1 MIINKGSLESAF
13 VVHSHVCEKSY
24 LCPMH
29 FISEV
34 RYNPNLQCDDKYY
47 RIKESFRD
55 LTGRVRCRIMLNV
68 GFMTPRLSPEE
79 VRDIAACLTHMSEH
93 QGEQDLFGGTLSRY
107 NEAVKSRA
115 KEYWIKMVELGKID
129 SVRKSVDESR
139 YKAARLVDVNT
150 VKHTDARDVGAE
162 WICLQAIRELE
173 IDRFLAQKGWTEI
186 KVNTAVAHLITRT
199 VYTPS
204 ELKSMRIMADNS
216 AVCELVS
223 GSRDWRPGFSDVYK
237 VAPSLYELKDELED
251 HLCRRTDNL
260 FNVTNR
266 LVLFD
271 LTNFYFEGRKDGSVK
286 AMFSRSKEKRS
297 DCKLLVLA
305 LCINAEGFIRYSS
318 ILAGNTSDPDSL
330 PNMIETLS
338 SKTRVPAASGNRKT
352 LVVVDAGIATEENL
366 DRIKSMGYNYL
377 CVSRRRLTD
386 YELSDGMK
394 TVTVLDSKRQAI
406 SLREVRREEGGD
418 YYLEVNS
425 PGKAL
430 KESSMNRKFR
440 ERFELELAKTRDSLG
455 KPRGKKNYE
464 KVIERVGRAI
474 GKYPSIAKYY
484 VIEYE
489 RDENRKENMK
499 GIRWRIAV
507 PENVDKDNGMYFLRT
522 NVDKIDEEATWDYY
536 NLIREIE
543 CTNRQLKT
551 DLNLRPIYHQK
562 DKASDAHLFLGLL
575 SYWIVNTIR
584 HKLKEKGETCYWT
597 EIVRRM
603 STQKAITTEATNVMG
618 ERVIMRLCSEPTKVA
633 EDIYDKLGYKK
644 MPFRKMRLCST
655 Q

>member
-1 MIINKGSLESAF
+1 ML
-13 VVHSHVCEKSY
+13 Y
-24 LCPMH
+24 LCHMH
-29 FISEV
+29 FISEI
-34 RYNPNLQCDDKYY
+34 RYNPDLQCDDKYY

-68 GFMTPRLSPEE
+68 GFMTPRLRPEE
-79 VRDIAACLTHMSEH
+79 VRDIAACLTYMSGH
-93 QGEQDLFGGTLSRY
+93 KGEQDMFGGVLAKY
-107 NEAVKSRA
+107 NETVRSKA
-115 KEYWIKMVELGKID
+115 KEYWNRMIELGKID
-129 SVRKSVDESR
+129 SIRKSIEESR
-139 YKAARLVDVNT
+139 CKAERLVDVNT
-150 VKHTDARDVGAE
+150 IKHTDARDVGAE
-162 WICLQAIRELE
+162 WICLQAIRKLE
-173 IDRFLAQKGWTEI
+173 IDRFLARKGWTEHKI
-186 KVNTAVAHLITRT
+186 DTALAHLITRT

-223 GSRDWRPGFSDVYK
+223 GNNTWQPGFRDVYK

-251 HLCRRTDNL
+251 HLCRRTDSL
-260 FNVTNR
+260 FNVSNR

-271 LTNFYFEGRKDGSVK
+271 LTNFYFEGRKDGSAK
-286 AMFSRSKEKRS
+286 AKFGRSKEKRS

-318 ILAGNTSDPDSL
+318 ILAGNTADPDSL
-330 PNMIETLS
+330 PNMIDTLS
-338 SKTRVPAASGNRKT
+338 SKTRVPSGNGSQKT
-352 LVVVDAGIATEENL
+352 LVVIDAGIATEDNL
-366 DRIKSMGYNYL
+366 EKIKSKGYNYL

-386 YELSDGMK
+386 YELADDMK
-394 TVTVLDSKRQAI
+394 TVTVLDSRKQTI
-406 SLREVRREEGGD
+406 SLREVKREADGD
-418 YYLEVNS
+418 YYLEINS

-430 KESSMNRKFR
+430 KESSMNRKFK
-440 ERFELELAKTRDSLG
+440 ERFELELAKARESLG

-489 RDENRKENMK
+489 RDEANKENMK
-499 GIRWRIAV
+499 DISWRIAL
-507 PENVDKDNGMYFLRT
+507 PESVDKDNGVYFLRT
-522 NVDKIDEEATWDYY
+522 NVDKIDEKTTWNYY

-575 SYWIVNTIR
+575 AYWIVNTIR
-584 HKLKEKGETCYWT
+584 HKLKGHGETCYWT

-603 STQKAITTEATNVMG
+603 STQKAVTTEATNALG
-618 ERVIMRLCSEPTKVA
+618 EKVLMRLCSEPTKVA
-633 EDIYDKLGYKK
+633 GDIYDKLKYKK
-644 MPFRKMRLCST
+644 MPFWKIRLCST

>member
-1 MIINKGSLESAF
+1 ML
-13 VVHSHVCEKSY
+13 Y
-24 LCPMH
+24 LCHMH
-29 FISEV
+29 FISEI
-34 RYNPNLQCDDKYY
+34 RYNPDLQCDDKYY

-68 GFMTPRLSPEE
+68 GFMTPRLRPEE
-79 VRDIAACLTHMSEH
+79 VRDIAACLTYMSGH
-93 QGEQDLFGGTLSRY
+93 KGEQDVFGGVLAKY
-107 NEAVKSRA
+107 NETVRSKA
-115 KEYWIKMVELGKID
+115 KEYWNRMIELGKID
-129 SVRKSVDESR
+129 SIRKSIEESR
-139 YKAARLVDVNT
+139 CKAERLVDVNT
-150 VKHTDARDVGAE
+150 IKHTDARDVGAE

-173 IDRFLAQKGWTEI
+173 IDRFLARKGWTEHKI
-186 KVNTAVAHLITRT
+186 DTALAHLITRT

-223 GSRDWRPGFSDVYK
+223 GNNTWQPGFRDVYK

-251 HLCRRTDNL
+251 HLCRRTDSL
-260 FNVTNR
+260 FNVSNR

-271 LTNFYFEGRKDGSVK
+271 LTNFYFEGRKDGSAK
-286 AMFSRSKEKRS
+286 AKFGRSKEKRS

-318 ILAGNTSDPDSL
+318 ILAGNTADPDSL
-330 PNMIETLS
+330 PNMIDTLS
-338 SKTRVPAASGNRKT
+338 SKTRVPSGNGSQKT
-352 LVVVDAGIATEENL
+352 LVVIDAGIATEDNL
-366 DRIKSMGYNYL
+366 EKIKSKGYNYL

-386 YELSDGMK
+386 YELADDMK
-394 TVTVLDSKRQAI
+394 TVTVLDSRKQTI
-406 SLREVRREEGGD
+406 SLREVKREADGD
-418 YYLEVNS
+418 YYLEINS

-430 KESSMNRKFR
+430 KESSMNRKFK
-440 ERFELELAKTRDSLG
+440 ERFELELAKARESLG

-489 RDENRKENMK
+489 RDEANKENMK
-499 GIRWRIAV
+499 DIRWRIAL
-507 PENVDKDNGMYFLRT
+507 PESVDKDNGMYFLRT
-522 NVDKIDEEATWDYY
+522 NVDKIDEKTTCNYY

-575 SYWIVNTIR
+575 AYWIVNTIR
-584 HKLKEKGETCYWT
+584 HKLKGHGETCYWT

-603 STQKAITTEATNVMG
+603 STQKAVTTEATNALG
-618 ERVIMRLCSEPTKVA
+618 EKVLMRLCSEPTKVA
-633 EDIYDKLGYKK
+633 EDIYDKLKYKK
-644 MPFRKMRLCST
+644 MPFWKIRLCST

>member
-1 MIINKGSLESAF
+1 ML
-13 VVHSHVCEKSY
+13 Y

-29 FISEV
+29 FISEI
-34 RYNPNLQCDDKYY
+34 RYNPDLQCDDKYY

-68 GFMTPRLSPEE
+68 GFMTPRLRPEE
-79 VRDIAACLTHMSEH
+79 VRDIAACLTYMSGH
-93 QGEQDLFGGTLSRY
+93 KGEQDVFGGVLAKY
-107 NEAVKSRA
+107 NDTVKSKA
-115 KEYWIKMVELGKID
+115 KEYWNRMIELGKID
-129 SVRKSVDESR
+129 SIKKCIEESR
-139 YKAARLVDVNT
+139 CKAERLVDVNT
-150 VKHTDARDVGAE
+150 IKHTDARDVGAE

-173 IDRFLAQKGWTEI
+173 IDRFLARKGWTEHKI
-186 KVNTAVAHLITRT
+186 NTALAHLITRT

-223 GSRDWRPGFSDVYK
+223 GNNTWQPGFRDVYK

-251 HLCRRTDNL
+251 HLCRRTDSL
-260 FNVTNR
+260 FNVSNR

-271 LTNFYFEGRKDGSVK
+271 LTNFYFEGRKDGSAK
-286 AMFSRSKEKRS
+286 AKFGRSKEKRS

-318 ILAGNTSDPDSL
+318 ILAGNTADPDSL
-330 PNMIETLS
+330 PNMIDTLS
-338 SKTRVPAASGNRKT
+338 SKTRVPSGNGIQKT
-352 LVVVDAGIATEENL
+352 LVVIDAGIATEDNL
-366 DRIKSMGYNYL
+366 EKIKSKGYNYL

-386 YELSDGMK
+386 YELADDMK
-394 TVTVLDSKRQAI
+394 TVTVLDSRKQTI
-406 SLREVRREEGGD
+406 SLREVKREADGD
-418 YYLEVNS
+418 YYLEINS

-430 KESSMNRKFR
+430 KESSMNRKFK
-440 ERFELELAKTRDSLG
+440 ERFELELAKARESLG

-489 RDENRKENMK
+489 RDEANKENMK
-499 GIRWRIAV
+499 DISWRIAQ
-507 PENVDKDNGMYFLRT
+507 PESVDKDNGVYFLRT
-522 NVDKIDEEATWDYY
+522 NVDKIDEKTTWNYY

-562 DKASDAHLFLGLL
+562 DGASDAHLFLGLL
-575 SYWIVNTIR
+575 AYWIVNTIR
-584 HKLKEKGETCYWT
+584 HKLKGHGETCYWT

-603 STQKAITTEATNVMG
+603 STQKAVTTEATNALG
-618 ERVIMRLCSEPTKVA
+618 EKVQMRLCSEPTKVA
-633 EDIYDKLGYKK
+633 GDIYDKLKYRK
-644 MPFRKMRLCST
+644 MPFWKIRLCST

>member
-1 MIINKGSLESAF
+1 ML
-13 VVHSHVCEKSY
+13 Y
-24 LCPMH
+24 LCHMH
-29 FISEV
+29 FISEI
-34 RYNPNLQCDDKYY
+34 RYNPDLQCDDKYY

-68 GFMTPRLSPEE
+68 GFMTPRLRPEE
-79 VRDIAACLTHMSEH
+79 VRDIAACLTYMSGH
-93 QGEQDLFGGTLSRY
+93 KGEQDVFGGVLAKY
-107 NEAVKSRA
+107 NETVRSKA
-115 KEYWIKMVELGKID
+115 KEYWNRMIELGKID
-129 SVRKSVDESR
+129 SIRKSIEESR
-139 YKAARLVDVNT
+139 CKAERLVDVNT
-150 VKHTDARDVGAE
+150 IKHTDARDVGAE

-173 IDRFLAQKGWTEI
+173 IDRFLARKGWTEHKI
-186 KVNTAVAHLITRT
+186 DTALAHLITRT

-223 GSRDWRPGFSDVYK
+223 GNNTWQPGFRDVYK

-251 HLCRRTDNL
+251 HLCRRTDSL
-260 FNVTNR
+260 FNVSNR

-271 LTNFYFEGRKDGSVK
+271 LTNFYFEGRKDGSAK
-286 AMFSRSKEKRS
+286 AKFGRSKEKRS

-318 ILAGNTSDPDSL
+318 ILAGNTADPDSL
-330 PNMIETLS
+330 PNMIYTLS
-338 SKTRVPAASGNRKT
+338 SKTRVPSGNGSQKT
-352 LVVVDAGIATEENL
+352 LVVIDAGIATEDNL
-366 DRIKSMGYNYL
+366 EKIKSKGYNYL

-386 YELSDGMK
+386 YELADDMK
-394 TVTVLDSKRQAI
+394 TVTVLDSRKQTI
-406 SLREVRREEGGD
+406 SLREVKREADGD
-418 YYLEVNS
+418 YYLEINS

-430 KESSMNRKFR
+430 KESSMNRKFK
-440 ERFELELAKTRDSLG
+440 ERFELELAKARESLG

-489 RDENRKENMK
+489 RDEANKENMK
-499 GIRWRIAV
+499 DIRWRIAQ
-507 PENVDKDNGMYFLRT
+507 PESVDKDNGVYFLRT
-522 NVDKIDEEATWDYY
+522 NVDKIDEKTTWNYY

-575 SYWIVNTIR
+575 AYWIVNTIR
-584 HKLKEKGETCYWT
+584 HKLKGHGETCYWT

-603 STQKAITTEATNVMG
+603 STQKAVTTEATNALG
-618 ERVIMRLCSEPTKVA
+618 EKVLMRLCSEPTKVA
-633 EDIYDKLGYKK
+633 EDIYDKLKYKK
-644 MPFRKMRLCST
+644 MPFWKIRLCST

>member
-1 MIINKGSLESAF
+1 ML
-13 VVHSHVCEKSY
+13 Y
-24 LCPMH
+24 LCHMH
-29 FISEV
+29 FISEI
-34 RYNPNLQCDDKYY
+34 RYNPDLQCDDKYY

-68 GFMTPRLSPEE
+68 GFMTPRLRPEE
-79 VRDIAACLTHMSEH
+79 VRDIAACLTYMSGH
-93 QGEQDLFGGTLSRY
+93 KGEQDVFGGVLAKY
-107 NEAVKSRA
+107 NETVRSKA
-115 KEYWIKMVELGKID
+115 KEYWNRMIELGKMD
-129 SVRKSVDESR
+129 SIRKCIEESR
-139 YKAARLVDVNT
+139 CKAERLVDVNT
-150 VKHTDARDVGAE
+150 IKHTDARDVGAE

-173 IDRFLAQKGWTEI
+173 IDRFLARKGWTEHKI
-186 KVNTAVAHLITRT
+186 DTALAHLITRT

-223 GSRDWRPGFSDVYK
+223 GNNTWQPGFRDVYK

-251 HLCRRTDNL
+251 HLCRRTDSL
-260 FNVTNR
+260 FNVSNR

-271 LTNFYFEGRKDGSVK
+271 LTNFYFEGRKDGSAK
-286 AMFSRSKEKRS
+286 AKFGRSKEKRS

-318 ILAGNTSDPDSL
+318 ILAGNTADPDSL
-330 PNMIETLS
+330 PNMIDTLS
-338 SKTRVPAASGNRKT
+338 SKTRVPSGNGSQKT
-352 LVVVDAGIATEENL
+352 LVVIDAGIATEDNL
-366 DRIKSMGYNYL
+366 EKIKSKGYNYL

-386 YELSDGMK
+386 YELADDMK
-394 TVTVLDSKRQAI
+394 TVTVLDSRKQTV
-406 SLREVRREEGGD
+406 SLREVKREADGD
-418 YYLEVNS
+418 YYLEINS

-430 KESSMNRKFR
+430 KESSMNRKFK
-440 ERFELELAKTRDSLG
+440 ERFELELAKARESLG

-489 RDENRKENMK
+489 RDEANKENMK
-499 GIRWRIAV
+499 DISWRIAQ
-507 PENVDKDNGMYFLRT
+507 PESVDKDNGMYFLRT
-522 NVDKIDEEATWDYY
+522 NVDKIDEKTTWNYY

-575 SYWIVNTIR
+575 AYWIVNTIR
-584 HKLKEKGETCYWT
+584 HKLKGHGETCYWT

-603 STQKAITTEATNVMG
+603 STQKAVTTEATNALG
-618 ERVIMRLCSEPTKVA
+618 EKVLMRLCSEPTKVA
-633 EDIYDKLGYKK
+633 GDIYDKLKYKK
-644 MPFRKMRLCST
+644 MPFWKIRLCST

>member
-1 MIINKGSLESAF
+1 ML
-13 VVHSHVCEKSY
+13 Y
-24 LCPMH
+24 LCHMH
-29 FISEV
+29 FISEI
-34 RYNPNLQCDDKYY
+34 RYNPDLQCDDKYY

-68 GFMTPRLSPEE
+68 GFMTPRLRPEE
-79 VRDIAACLTHMSEH
+79 VRDIAACLTYMSGH
-93 QGEQDLFGGTLSRY
+93 KGEQDVFGGVLAKY
-107 NEAVKSRA
+107 NETVRSKA
-115 KEYWIKMVELGKID
+115 KEYWNRMIELGKID
-129 SVRKSVDESR
+129 SIRKSIEESR
-139 YKAARLVDVNT
+139 CKAERLVDVNT
-150 VKHTDARDVGAE
+150 IKHTDARDVGAE

-173 IDRFLAQKGWTEI
+173 IDRFLARKGWTEHKI
-186 KVNTAVAHLITRT
+186 DTALAHLITRT

-223 GSRDWRPGFSDVYK
+223 GNNTWQPGFRDVYK

-251 HLCRRTDNL
+251 HLCRRTDSL
-260 FNVTNR
+260 FNVSNR

-271 LTNFYFEGRKDGSVK
+271 LTNFYFEGRKDGSAK
-286 AMFSRSKEKRS
+286 AKFGRSKEKRS

-318 ILAGNTSDPDSL
+318 ILAGNTADPDSL
-330 PNMIETLS
+330 PNMIDTLS
-338 SKTRVPAASGNRKT
+338 SKTRVPSGNGSQKT
-352 LVVVDAGIATEENL
+352 LVVIDAGIATEDNL
-366 DRIKSMGYNYL
+366 EKIKSKGYNYL

-386 YELSDGMK
+386 YELADDMK
-394 TVTVLDSKRQAI
+394 TVTVLDSRKQTV
-406 SLREVRREEGGD
+406 SLREVKREADGD
-418 YYLEVNS
+418 YYLEINS

-430 KESSMNRKFR
+430 KESSMNRKFK
-440 ERFELELAKTRDSLG
+440 ERFELELAKARESLG

-489 RDENRKENMK
+489 RDEANKENMK
-499 GIRWRIAV
+499 DIRWRIAL
-507 PENVDKDNGMYFLRT
+507 PESVDKDNGVYFLRT
-522 NVDKIDEEATWDYY
+522 NVDKIDEKTTWNYY

-575 SYWIVNTIR
+575 AYWIVNTIR
-584 HKLKEKGETCYWT
+584 HKLKGHGETCYWT

-603 STQKAITTEATNVMG
+603 STQKAVTTEATNALG
-618 ERVIMRLCSEPTKVA
+618 EKVLMRLCSEPTKVA
-633 EDIYDKLGYKK
+633 GDIYDKLKYKK
-644 MPFRKMRLCST
+644 MPFWKIRLCST

>member
-1 MIINKGSLESAF
+1 ML
-13 VVHSHVCEKSY
+13 Y
-24 LCPMH
+24 LCHMH
-29 FISEV
+29 FISEI
-34 RYNPNLQCDDKYY
+34 RYNPDLQCDDKYY

-68 GFMTPRLSPEE
+68 GFMTPRLRPEE
-79 VRDIAACLTHMSEH
+79 VRDIAACLTYMSGH
-93 QGEQDLFGGTLSRY
+93 KGEQDVFGGVLAKY
-107 NEAVKSRA
+107 NETVRSKA
-115 KEYWIKMVELGKID
+115 KEYWNRMIELGKID
-129 SVRKSVDESR
+129 SIRKCIEESR
-139 YKAARLVDVNT
+139 CKAERLVNVNT
-150 VKHTDARDVGAE
+150 IKHTDARDVGAE

-173 IDRFLAQKGWTEI
+173 IDRFLARKGWTEHKI
-186 KVNTAVAHLITRT
+186 DTALAHLITRT

-223 GSRDWRPGFSDVYK
+223 GNNTWQPGFRDVYK

-251 HLCRRTDNL
+251 HLCRRTDSL
-260 FNVTNR
+260 FNVSNR

-271 LTNFYFEGRKDGSVK
+271 LTNFYFEGRKDGSAK
-286 AMFSRSKEKRS
+286 AKFGRSKEKRS

-318 ILAGNTSDPDSL
+318 ILAGNTADPDSL
-330 PNMIETLS
+330 PNMIDTLS
-338 SKTRVPAASGNRKT
+338 SKTRVPSGNGSQKT
-352 LVVVDAGIATEENL
+352 LVVIDAGIATEDNL
-366 DRIKSMGYNYL
+366 EKIKSKGYNYL

-386 YELSDGMK
+386 YELADDMK
-394 TVTVLDSKRQAI
+394 TVTVLDSRKQTI
-406 SLREVRREEGGD
+406 SLREVKREADGD
-418 YYLEVNS
+418 YYLEINS

-430 KESSMNRKFR
+430 KESSMNRKFK
-440 ERFELELAKTRDSLG
+440 ERFELELAKARESLG

-489 RDENRKENMK
+489 RDEANKENMK
-499 GIRWRIAV
+499 DISWRIAL
-507 PENVDKDNGMYFLRT
+507 PESVDKDNGVYFLRT
-522 NVDKIDEEATWDYY
+522 NVDKIDEKTTCNYY

-575 SYWIVNTIR
+575 AYWIVNTIR
-584 HKLKEKGETCYWT
+584 HKLKGHGEACYWT

-603 STQKAITTEATNVMG
+603 STQKAVTTEATNALG
-618 ERVIMRLCSEPTKVA
+618 EKVLMRLCSEPTKVA
-633 EDIYDKLGYKK
+633 GDIYDKLKYKK
-644 MPFRKMRLCST
+644 MPFWKIRLCST

>member
-1 MIINKGSLESAF
+1 ML
-13 VVHSHVCEKSY
+13 Y
-24 LCPMH
+24 LCHMH
-29 FISEV
+29 FISEI
-34 RYNPNLQCDDKYY
+34 RYNPDLQCDDKYY

-68 GFMTPRLSPEE
+68 GFMTPRLRPEE
-79 VRDIAACLTHMSEH
+79 VRDIAACLTYMSGH
-93 QGEQDLFGGTLSRY
+93 KGEQDVFGGVLAKY
-107 NEAVKSRA
+107 NETVRSKA
-115 KEYWIKMVELGKID
+115 KEYWNRMIELGKID
-129 SVRKSVDESR
+129 SIRKCIEESR
-139 YKAARLVDVNT
+139 CKAERLVDVNT
-150 VKHTDARDVGAE
+150 IKHTDARDVGAE

-173 IDRFLAQKGWTEI
+173 IDRFLARKGWTEHKI
-186 KVNTAVAHLITRT
+186 DTALAHLITRT

-223 GSRDWRPGFSDVYK
+223 GNNTWQPGFRDVYK

-251 HLCRRTDNL
+251 HLCRRTDSL
-260 FNVTNR
+260 FNVSNR

-271 LTNFYFEGRKDGSVK
+271 LTNFYFEGRKDGSAK
-286 AMFSRSKEKRS
+286 AKFGRSKEKRS

-318 ILAGNTSDPDSL
+318 ILAGNTADPDSL
-330 PNMIETLS
+330 PNMIDTLS
-338 SKTRVPAASGNRKT
+338 SKTRVPSGNGSQKT
-352 LVVVDAGIATEENL
+352 LVVIDAGIATEDNL
-366 DRIKSMGYNYL
+366 EKIKSKGYNYL

-386 YELSDGMK
+386 YELADDMK
-394 TVTVLDSKRQAI
+394 TVTVLDSRKQTI
-406 SLREVRREEGGD
+406 SLREVKREADGD
-418 YYLEVNS
+418 YYLEINS

-430 KESSMNRKFR
+430 KESSMNRKFK
-440 ERFELELAKTRDSLG
+440 ERFELELAKARESLG

-489 RDENRKENMK
+489 RDEANKENMK
-499 GIRWRIAV
+499 DISWRIAQ
-507 PENVDKDNGMYFLRT
+507 PESVDKDNGVYFLRT
-522 NVDKIDEEATWDYY
+522 NVDKIDEKTTWNYY

-575 SYWIVNTIR
+575 AYWIVNTIR
-584 HKLKEKGETCYWT
+584 HKLKGHGEACYWT

-603 STQKAITTEATNVMG
+603 STQKAVTTEATNALG
-618 ERVIMRLCSEPTKVA
+618 EKVLMRLCSEPTKVA
-633 EDIYDKLGYKK
+633 GDIYDKLKYKK
-644 MPFRKMRLCST
+644 MPFWKIRLCST

>member
-1 MIINKGSLESAF
+1 ML
-13 VVHSHVCEKSY
+13 Y

-29 FISEV
+29 FISEI

-68 GFMTPRLSPEE
+68 GFMTPRLRPEE
-79 VRDIAACLTHMSEH
+79 VRDIAVCLTYMSEH
-93 QGEQDLFGGTLSRY
+93 QGEQDIFGGVLAKY
-107 NEAVKSRA
+107 NETVKSKA
-115 KEYWIKMVELGKID
+115 KEYWNRMIELGKID
-129 SVRKSVDESR
+129 SIKKCIEDSR
-139 YKAARLVDVNT
+139 NKAERLVDVNT
-150 VKHTDARDVGAE
+150 IKHTDARDVGAE

-173 IDRFLAQKGWTEI
+173 IDKFLAQKGWTEHKI
-186 KVNTAVAHLITRT
+186 DTTLAHLITRT
-199 VYTPS
+199 IYTPS
-204 ELKSMRIMADNS
+204 ELKSIRIMADNS

-223 GSRDWRPGFSDVYK
+223 GNNFWQPGVRDVYK

-251 HLCRRTDNL
+251 HLCRRTDSL
-260 FNVTNR
+260 FNVSNR

-271 LTNFYFEGRKDGSVK
+271 LTNFYFEGRKDGSAK
-286 AMFSRSKEKRS
+286 AKFGRSKEKRS

-318 ILAGNTSDPDSL
+318 ILAGNTADPDSL
-330 PNMIETLS
+330 PNMIDTLS
-338 SKTRVPAASGNRKT
+338 SKTRVPASNGSQKT
-352 LVVVDAGIATEENL
+352 LVVIDAGIATEDNL
-366 DRIKSMGYNYL
+366 EKIKSKGYNYL

-386 YELSDGMK
+386 YELADDMK
-394 TVTVLDSKRQAI
+394 TVTVLDSKKQAI
-406 SLREVRREEGGD
+406 SLREVKREADGD
-418 YYLEVNS
+418 YYLEINS

-430 KESSMNRKFR
+430 KESSMNRKFK
-440 ERFELELAKTRDSLG
+440 ERFELELTKARESLG

-484 VIEYE
+484 AIEYE
-489 RDENRKENMK
+489 RDENNKENMK
-499 GIRWRIAV
+499 DIKWRIAL
-507 PENVDKDNGMYFLRT
+507 PESVDKDNGVYFLRT
-522 NVDKIDEEATWDYY
+522 NVDKIDEEITWNYY

-562 DKASDAHLFLGLL
+562 DGTSDAHLFLGLL
-575 SYWIVNTIR
+575 AYWIVNTIR
-584 HKLKEKGETCYWT
+584 HKLKGHGETCYWT

-603 STQKAITTEATNVMG
+603 STQKAVTTEATNVLG
-618 ERVIMRLCSEPTKVA
+618 EKVQMRLCSEPTKVA
-633 EDIYDKLGYKK
+633 EDIYDKLKYKK
-644 MPFRKMRLCST
+644 MPFRKIRLCST

>member
-1 MIINKGSLESAF
+1 ML
-13 VVHSHVCEKSY
+13 Y
-24 LCPMH
+24 LCHMH
-29 FISEV
+29 FISEI
-34 RYNPNLQCDDKYY
+34 RYNPDLQCDDKYY

-68 GFMTPRLSPEE
+68 GFMTPRLRPEE
-79 VRDIAACLTHMSEH
+79 VRDIAACLTYMSGH
-93 QGEQDLFGGTLSRY
+93 KGEQDVFGGVLAKY
-107 NEAVKSRA
+107 NETVRSKA
-115 KEYWIKMVELGKID
+115 KEYWNRMIELGKID
-129 SVRKSVDESR
+129 SIRKSIEESR
-139 YKAARLVDVNT
+139 CKAERLVDVNT
-150 VKHTDARDVGAE
+150 IKHTDARDVGAE

-173 IDRFLAQKGWTEI
+173 IDRFLARKGWTEHKI
-186 KVNTAVAHLITRT
+186 DTALAHLITRT

-204 ELKSMRIMADNS
+204 ELKSMRIMVDNS

-223 GSRDWRPGFSDVYK
+223 GNNTWQPGFRDVYK

-251 HLCRRTDNL
+251 HLCRRTDSL
-260 FNVTNR
+260 FNVSNR

-271 LTNFYFEGRKDGSVK
+271 LTNFYFEGRKDGSAK
-286 AMFSRSKEKRS
+286 AKFGRSKEKRS

-318 ILAGNTSDPDSL
+318 ILAGNTADPDSL
-330 PNMIETLS
+330 PNMIDTLS
-338 SKTRVPAASGNRKT
+338 SKTRVPSGNGSQKT
-352 LVVVDAGIATEENL
+352 LVVIDAGIATEDNL
-366 DRIKSMGYNYL
+366 EKIKSKGYNYL
-377 CVSRRRLTD
+377 CVSRHRLTD
-386 YELSDGMK
+386 YELADDMK
-394 TVTVLDSKRQAI
+394 TVTVLDSRKQTI
-406 SLREVRREEGGD
+406 SLREVKREADGD
-418 YYLEVNS
+418 YYLEINS

-430 KESSMNRKFR
+430 KESSMNRKFK
-440 ERFELELAKTRDSLG
+440 ERFELELAKARESLG

-489 RDENRKENMK
+489 RDEANKENMK
-499 GIRWRIAV
+499 DISWRIAL
-507 PENVDKDNGMYFLRT
+507 PESVDKDNGMYFLRT
-522 NVDKIDEEATWDYY
+522 NVDKIDEKTTWNYY

-575 SYWIVNTIR
+575 AYWIVNTIR
-584 HKLKEKGETCYWT
+584 HKLKGHGETCYWT

-603 STQKAITTEATNVMG
+603 STQKAVTTEATNALG
-618 ERVIMRLCSEPTKVA
+618 EKVLMRLCSEPTKVA
-633 EDIYDKLGYKK
+633 EDIYDKLKYKK
-644 MPFRKMRLCST
+644 MPFWKIRLCST

>member
-1 MIINKGSLESAF
+1 ML
-13 VVHSHVCEKSY
+13 Y
-24 LCPMH
+24 LCHMH
-29 FISEV
+29 FISEI
-34 RYNPNLQCDDKYY
+34 RYNPDLQCDDKYY

-68 GFMTPRLSPEE
+68 GFMTPRLRPEE
-79 VRDIAACLTHMSEH
+79 VRDIAACLTYMSGH
-93 QGEQDLFGGTLSRY
+93 KGEQDVFGGVLAKY
-107 NEAVKSRA
+107 NETVRSKA
-115 KEYWIKMVELGKID
+115 KEYWNRMIELGKID
-129 SVRKSVDESR
+129 SIRKCIEESR
-139 YKAARLVDVNT
+139 CKAERLVDVNT
-150 VKHTDARDVGAE
+150 IKHTDARDVGAE

-173 IDRFLAQKGWTEI
+173 IDRFLARKGWTEHKI
-186 KVNTAVAHLITRT
+186 DTALAHLITRT

-223 GSRDWRPGFSDVYK
+223 GNNTWQPGFRDVYK

-251 HLCRRTDNL
+251 HLCRRTDSL
-260 FNVTNR
+260 FNVSNR

-271 LTNFYFEGRKDGSVK
+271 LTNFYFEGRKDGSAK
-286 AMFSRSKEKRS
+286 AKFGRSKEKRS

-318 ILAGNTSDPDSL
+318 ILAGNTADPDSL
-330 PNMIETLS
+330 PNMIDTLS
-338 SKTRVPAASGNRKT
+338 SKTRVPSGNGSQKT
-352 LVVVDAGIATEENL
+352 LVVIDAGIATEDNL
-366 DRIKSMGYNYL
+366 EKIKSKGYNYL

-386 YELSDGMK
+386 YELADDMK
-394 TVTVLDSKRQAI
+394 TVTVLDSRKQTI
-406 SLREVRREEGGD
+406 SLREVKREADGD
-418 YYLEVNS
+418 YYLEINS

-430 KESSMNRKFR
+430 KESSMNRKFK
-440 ERFELELAKTRDSLG
+440 ERFELELAKARESLG

-489 RDENRKENMK
+489 RDEANKENMK
-499 GIRWRIAV
+499 DIRWRIAL
-507 PENVDKDNGMYFLRT
+507 PESVDKDNGVYFLRT
-522 NVDKIDEEATWDYY
+522 NVDKIDEKTTWNYY

-575 SYWIVNTIR
+575 AYWIVNTIR
-584 HKLKEKGETCYWT
+584 HKLKGHGETCYWT

-603 STQKAITTEATNVMG
+603 STQKAVTTEATNALG
-618 ERVIMRLCSEPTKVA
+618 EKVLMRLCSEPTKVA
-633 EDIYDKLGYKK
+633 EDIYDKLKYKK
-644 MPFRKMRLCST
+644 MPFWKIRLCST

>member
-1 MIINKGSLESAF
+1 M
-13 VVHSHVCEKSY
+13 SY

-29 FISEV
+29 FISEI

-68 GFMTPRLSPEE
+68 GFMTPRLKPED
-79 VRDIAACLTHMSEH
+79 VRDIAVCLTYMYEH
-93 QGEQDLFGGTLSRY
+93 QGEQDLFGGTLSKY
-107 NEAVKSRA
+107 NETVKTKA
-115 KEYWIKMVELGKID
+115 EEYWSKMVELGKID
-129 SVRKSVDESR
+129 SIKECIEESR
-139 YKAARLVDVNT
+139 YKAERLVDVNT
-150 VKHTDARDVGAE
+150 IKHTDAREVGAE

-173 IDRFLAQKGWTEI
+173 IDKFLVQKGWTETKI
-186 KVNTAVAHLITRT
+186 NTALAHLIVRT
-199 VYTPS
+199 IYTPS

-223 GSRDWRPGFSDVYK
+223 GNNTWQPGFRDVYK

-251 HLCRRTDNL
+251 HLCRRTDSL
-260 FNVTNR
+260 FNITNR

-271 LTNFYFEGRKDGSVK
+271 LTNFYFEGRKDGSAK
-286 AMFSRSKEKRS
+286 AKFGRSKEKRS

-318 ILAGNTSDPDSL
+318 ILAGNTADPDSL
-330 PNMIETLS
+330 PNMIDTLS
-338 SKTRVPAASGNRKT
+338 SKTRVPASNGCQKT
-352 LVVVDAGIATEENL
+352 LVVLDAGIATEDNL
-366 DRIKSMGYNYL
+366 EKIKSKGYNYL

-386 YELSDGMK
+386 YELSDDMK
-394 TVTVLDSKRQAI
+394 TVTVLDSKKQAI
-406 SLREVRREEGGD
+406 SLREVKRKDGGD
-418 YYLEVNS
+418 YYLEINS

-430 KESSMNRKFR
+430 KESSMNRKFK
-440 ERFELELAKTRDSLG
+440 ERFELELTKARESLG
-455 KPRGKKNYE
+455 KPKGKKNYE

-489 RDENRKENMK
+489 RDEVKKENMK
-499 GIRWRIAV
+499 DIKWRIAL
-507 PENVDKDNGMYFLRT
+507 PENVDRDNGVYFLRT
-522 NVDKIDEEATWDYY
+522 NVEKIDEETTWNYY

-562 DKASDAHLFLGLL
+562 DDASDAHLFLGLL

-584 HKLKEKGETCYWT
+584 HKLKMEDETCYWT

-603 STQKAITTEATNVMG
+603 STQKAVTTEATNALG
-618 ERVIMRLCSEPTKVA
+618 EKVQMRLCSEPTKAA
-633 EDIYDKLGYKK
+633 EDIYDKLKYKK
-644 MPFRKMRLCST
+644 MPFRKIRLCST

>member
-1 MIINKGSLESAF
+1 ML
-13 VVHSHVCEKSY
+13 Y
-24 LCPMH
+24 LCHMH
-29 FISEV
+29 FISEI
-34 RYNPNLQCDDKYY
+34 RYNPDLQCDDKYY

-68 GFMTPRLSPEE
+68 GFMTPRLRPEE
-79 VRDIAACLTHMSEH
+79 VRDIAACLTYMSGH
-93 QGEQDLFGGTLSRY
+93 KGEQDVFGGVLAKY
-107 NEAVKSRA
+107 NETVRSKA
-115 KEYWIKMVELGKID
+115 KEYWNRMIELGKID
-129 SVRKSVDESR
+129 SIRKSIEESR
-139 YKAARLVDVNT
+139 CKAERLVDVNT
-150 VKHTDARDVGAE
+150 IKHTDARDVGAE

-173 IDRFLAQKGWTEI
+173 IDRFLARKGWTEHKI
-186 KVNTAVAHLITRT
+186 DTALAHLITRT

-223 GSRDWRPGFSDVYK
+223 GNNTWQPGFRDVYK
-237 VAPSLYELKDELED
+237 VAPSLYELKDELEG
-251 HLCRRTDNL
+251 HLCRRTDSL
-260 FNVTNR
+260 FNVSNR

-271 LTNFYFEGRKDGSVK
+271 LTNFYFEGRKDGSAK
-286 AMFSRSKEKRS
+286 AKFGRSKEKRS

-318 ILAGNTSDPDSL
+318 ILAGNTADPDSL
-330 PNMIETLS
+330 PNMIDTLS
-338 SKTRVPAASGNRKT
+338 SKTRVPSGNGSQKT
-352 LVVVDAGIATEENL
+352 LVVIDAGIATEDNL
-366 DRIKSMGYNYL
+366 EKIKSKGYNYL

-386 YELSDGMK
+386 YELADDMR
-394 TVTVLDSKRQAI
+394 TVTVLDSRKQTV
-406 SLREVRREEGGD
+406 SLREVKREADGD
-418 YYLEVNS
+418 YYLEINS

-430 KESSMNRKFR
+430 KESSMNRKFK
-440 ERFELELAKTRDSLG
+440 ERFELELAKARESLG

-489 RDENRKENMK
+489 RDEANKENMK
-499 GIRWRIAV
+499 DIRWRIAL
-507 PENVDKDNGMYFLRT
+507 PESVDKDNGVYFLRT
-522 NVDKIDEEATWDYY
+522 NVDKIDEKTTWNYY

-575 SYWIVNTIR
+575 AYWIVNTIR
-584 HKLKEKGETCYWT
+584 HKLKGHGETCYWT

-603 STQKAITTEATNVMG
+603 STQKAVTTEATNALG
-618 ERVIMRLCSEPTKVA
+618 EKVQMHLCSEPTKVA
-633 EDIYDKLGYKK
+633 EDIYDRLKYKK
-644 MPFRKMRLCST
+644 MPLGKIRLCST

>member
-1 MIINKGSLESAF
+1 ML
-13 VVHSHVCEKSY
+13 Y

-29 FISEV
+29 FISEI

-68 GFMTPRLSPEE
+68 GFMTPRLRPED
-79 VRDIAACLTHMSEH
+79 VRDIAACLTYMSEH
-93 QGEQDLFGGTLSRY
+93 KGEQDMFGGVLAKY
-107 NEAVKSRA
+107 NETVKSKA
-115 KEYWIKMVELGKID
+115 KEYWNRMIELGKID
-129 SVRKSVDESR
+129 SIKKCIEESR
-139 YKAARLVDVNT
+139 YKAERLVDVNT
-150 VKHTDARDVGAE
+150 IKHTDARDVGAE

-173 IDRFLAQKGWTEI
+173 IDRFLAQKGWTEHKI
-186 KVNTAVAHLITRT
+186 DTALAHLITRT

-223 GSRDWRPGFSDVYK
+223 GSNTWQPGFRDVYK

-251 HLCRRTDNL
+251 HLCRRTDSL
-260 FNVTNR
+260 FNVSNR

-271 LTNFYFEGRKDGSVK
+271 LTNFYFEGRKDGSAK
-286 AMFSRSKEKRS
+286 AKFGRSKEKRS

-305 LCINAEGFIRYSS
+305 LCINAGGFIRYSS
-318 ILAGNTSDPDSL
+318 ILAGNTADPDSL
-330 PNMIETLS
+330 PNMIDTLS
-338 SKTRVPAASGNRKT
+338 SKTRVPSSNSSQKT
-352 LVVVDAGIATEENL
+352 LVVIDAGIATEDNL
-366 DRIKSMGYNYL
+366 EKIKSKGYNYL

-386 YELSDGMK
+386 YELADDMK
-394 TVTVLDSKRQAI
+394 TVTVLDSKKQAI
-406 SLREVRREEGGD
+406 SLREVKREADGD
-418 YYLEVNS
+418 YYLEINS

-430 KESSMNRKFR
+430 KESSMNRKFK
-440 ERFELELAKTRDSLG
+440 ERFELELAKARESLG

-489 RDENRKENMK
+489 RDKANMENMK
-499 GIRWRIAV
+499 DIKWRIAL
-507 PENVDKDNGMYFLRT
+507 PESVDKDNGVYFLRT
-522 NVDKIDEEATWDYY
+522 NVDKIDEETTWNYY

-575 SYWIVNTIR
+575 AYWIVNTIR
-584 HKLKEKGETCYWT
+584 HKLKGHGETCYWT

-603 STQKAITTEATNVMG
+603 STQKAVTTEATNALG
-618 ERVIMRLCSEPTKVA
+618 EKVQMRLCSEPTKVA
-633 EDIYDKLGYKK
+633 EDIYDKLKYKK
-644 MPFRKMRLCST
+644 MPFRKIRLCST

>member
-1 MIINKGSLESAF
+1 ML
-13 VVHSHVCEKSY
+13 Y
-24 LCPMH
+24 LCHMH
-29 FISEV
+29 FISEI
-34 RYNPNLQCDDKYY
+34 RYNPDLQCDDKYY

-68 GFMTPRLSPEE
+68 GFMTPRLRPEE
-79 VRDIAACLTHMSEH
+79 VRDIAACLTYMSGH
-93 QGEQDLFGGTLSRY
+93 KGEQDVFGGVLAKY
-107 NEAVKSRA
+107 NETVRSKA
-115 KEYWIKMVELGKID
+115 KEYWNRMIELGKID
-129 SVRKSVDESR
+129 SIRKCIEESR
-139 YKAARLVDVNT
+139 CKAERLVDVNT
-150 VKHTDARDVGAE
+150 IKHTDARDVGAE

-173 IDRFLAQKGWTEI
+173 IDRFLARKGWTEHKI
-186 KVNTAVAHLITRT
+186 DTALAHLITRT

-223 GSRDWRPGFSDVYK
+223 GNNTWQPGFRDVYK

-251 HLCRRTDNL
+251 HLCRRTDSL
-260 FNVTNR
+260 FNVSNR

-271 LTNFYFEGRKDGSVK
+271 LTNFYFEGRKDGSAK
-286 AMFSRSKEKRS
+286 AKFGRSKEKRS

-318 ILAGNTSDPDSL
+318 ILAGNTADPDSL
-330 PNMIETLS
+330 PNMIDTLS
-338 SKTRVPAASGNRKT
+338 SKTRVPSGNGSQKT
-352 LVVVDAGIATEENL
+352 LVVIDAGIATEDNL
-366 DRIKSMGYNYL
+366 EKIKSKGYNYL

-386 YELSDGMK
+386 YELADDMK
-394 TVTVLDSKRQAI
+394 TVTVLDSRKQTI
-406 SLREVRREEGGD
+406 SLREVKREADGD
-418 YYLEVNS
+418 YYLEINS

-430 KESSMNRKFR
+430 KESSMNRKFK
-440 ERFELELAKTRDSLG
+440 ERFELELAKARESLG

-489 RDENRKENMK
+489 RDEANKGNMK
-499 GIRWRIAV
+499 DISWRIAQ
-507 PENVDKDNGMYFLRT
+507 PESVDKDNGMYFLRT
-522 NVDKIDEEATWDYY
+522 NVDKIDEKTTWNYY

-575 SYWIVNTIR
+575 AYWIVNTIR
-584 HKLKEKGETCYWT
+584 HKLKGHGETCYWT

-603 STQKAITTEATNVMG
+603 STQKAVTTEATNALG
-618 ERVIMRLCSEPTKVA
+618 EKVLMRLCSEPTKVA
-633 EDIYDKLGYKK
+633 GDIYDKLKYKK
-644 MPFRKMRLCST
+644 MPFWKIRLCST